1 MKVFLIVNSQSLQD
15 SRFCFAFL
23 RYFRALKRF
32 AGAYIA
38 NIRPL
43 WQGPFFEECRMS
55 VNFNP
60 NCAAPSVAG
69 LAAVARADAS
79 SPSPWAFAPGLT
91 QEAAAWTR

>member
-1 MKVFLIVNSQSLQD
+1 MKVFLIVYSQSLQD
-15 SRFCFAFL
+15 GRFCFAFL

-55 VNFNP
+55 VNRHP
-60 NCAAPSVAG
+60 SRAAPSVAG
-69 LAAVARADAS
+69 LAAVPRADAS
-79 SPSPWAFAPGLT
+79 SLSPRGLAPGLT
-91 QEAAAWTR
+91 QEAVAWTR